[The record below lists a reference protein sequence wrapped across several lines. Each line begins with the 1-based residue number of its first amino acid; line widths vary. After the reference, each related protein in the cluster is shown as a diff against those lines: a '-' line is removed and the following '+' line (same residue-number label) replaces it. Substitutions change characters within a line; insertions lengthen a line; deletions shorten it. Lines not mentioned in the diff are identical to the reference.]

1 MDVLV
6 IGTGEY
12 VTGYVH
18 GAASNSD
25 KSLGVIGLV
34 LFDLRLR
41 GKIERILLCG
51 RDGHRF
57 PGIRE
62 HFATQIAARYK
73 GFDVTIETFPAD
85 DEYQPSAYT
94 TAIKSLRPQSVVII
108 VTPDD
113 THFEIAIAAVQAGMH
128 VLVAKP
134 LVKTL
139 EDHQYLLQAAR
150 HHQVLVGVEM
160 HKRFDPIYADARDRA
175 CSYGDFS
182 FMSSY
187 MSQPRSQLSTF
198 QAWAGQSSDISYY
211 LNSHHIDWLVWM
223 MQGRGRPIWVSAIA
237 ATGVAEAQLGV
248 KTEDTITLTVQWENL
263 PSGHLGTS
271 IHTASWIAPKSDV
284 HSQQRF
290 FLMGQGGELQVDQ
303 AHRGYSAATLQE
315 GYASLNPLFMKYTPA
330 DGRFVGQDG
339 YGYRSIEKFIDAAIC
354 INQKDM
360 MPEEFDTTLPTVAQT
375 LQTTAIL
382 QAGRL
387 SLDHENLPVSLYY
400 TESEPLVP
408 NHLLHWYNSGAQ
420 LELTSARNFHPTLG
434 A

>member
-12 VTGYVH
+12 VTGYVQ
-18 GAASNSD
+18 GAASDSD
-25 KSLGVIGLV
+25 KGLGVVALV

-73 GFDVTIETFPAD
+73 DLDVTVETFPD
-85 DEYQPSAYT
+85 DSEYQSTAYI
-94 TAIKSLRPQSVVII
+94 TAIRSLPPQSVVII

-113 THFEIAIAAVQAGMH
+113 THFEVAMAAVQAGMH

-139 EDHQYLLQAAR
+139 EEHQQLLQTAR
-150 HHQVLVGVEM
+150 QHQVLVGVEM
-160 HKRFDPIYADARDRA
+160 HKRFDPIYADACDRA
-175 CSYGDFS
+175 RSYGDIS

-187 MSQPRSQLSTF
+187 MSQPKSQLTTF
-198 QAWAGQSSDISYY
+198 QAWAGRSSDISYY
-211 LNSHHIDWLVWM
+211 LNSHHVDWLVWM
-223 MQGRGRPIWVSAIA
+223 MQGRGRPIWVSALA
-237 ATGVAEAQLGV
+237 ANGVAEAELGV

-284 HSQQRF
+284 HSQQHF
-290 FLMGQGGELQVDQ
+290 FLMGQRGELQVDQ
-303 AHRGYSAATLQE
+303 AHRGYSTATPE
-315 GYASLNPLFMKYTPA
+315 AGYASLNPLFMKYTPS
-330 DGRFVGQDG
+330 DGKFVGQDG
-339 YGYRSIEKFIDAAIC
+339 YGYRSIERFIDAALSV
-354 INQKDM
+354 NQEQTN
-360 MPEEFDTTLPTVAQT
+360 PEAFDATLPTAAQT

-382 QAGRL
+382 EAGRL
-387 SLDHENLPVSLYY
+387 SLDNQNMPVALHYAQN
-400 TESEPLVP
+400 EPLSP
-408 NHLLHWYNSGAQ
+408 RHLDIKCG
-420 LELTSARNFHPTLG
+420 
-434 A
+434 